1 VPPLKALTR
10 LVELRLD
17 FSAKYY
23 VSTDALSTLEH
34 LTILA
39 LAAETDYM
47 VYLEGA
53 GLAGMTNLRIL
64 DLASC
69 IGTGVSISPGRCG
82 GYGDEYILQYLP
94 QLQQL
99 RHLHMHGS
107 LHDQSPYSTMT
118 AAAYSALTSSSA
130 LQSLSLTN
138 CKVPPGVW
146 QHMFSTG
153 KQMTSLTS
161 LDLDGVVQR
170 SEGLQPEGGR
180 QVVYLLAAAPT
191 GTCLASCCPS
201 LQIVNM
207 HNLECTAEGL
217 ASLQGLGSL
226 RQLVVQ
232 PAMPAD
238 SQSDL
243 KVFQA
248 QCQLTQLRCLV
259 LYDKVPEG
267 LLPLQLTQLQGL
279 TVLAITPRLLAKGYD
294 GQDLNVRQV
303 RTIGYPTCP
312 YVRACPGTLAS
323 ATACLLRFS
332 ANEKYYHRECLR
344 NMCACA
350 LMLCWTL

>member
-1 VPPLKALTR
+1 
-10 LVELRLD
+10 
-17 FSAKYY
+17 
-23 VSTDALSTLEH
+23 
-34 LTILA
+34 
-39 LAAETDYM
+39 
-47 VYLEGA
+47 
-53 GLAGMTNLRIL
+53 
-64 DLASC
+64 
-69 IGTGVSISPGRCG
+69 
-82 GYGDEYILQYLP
+82 
-94 QLQQL
+94 
-99 RHLHMHGS
+99 
-107 LHDQSPYSTMT
+107 
-118 AAAYSALTSSSA
+118 
-130 LQSLSLTN
+130 
-138 CKVPPGVW
+138 
-146 QHMFSTG
+146 
-153 KQMTSLTS
+153 MTSLTS

-180 QVVYLLAAAPT
+180 QVVYSLAAAPT
-191 GTCLASCCPS
+191 GTCLAGCCPS

-207 HNLECTAEGL
+207 DNLECTAEGL

-248 QCQLTQLRCLV
+248 LCQLTQLRCLV

-279 TVLAITPRLLAKGYD
+279 TVLAITPRLLAKGHD

-303 RTIGYPTCP
+303 RAIGYPTCP

-323 ATACLLRFS
+323 AAACLLRFA
-332 ANEKYYHRECLR
+332 ANGKYYHRECLR
-344 NMCACA
+344 NMFACA